1 MLFQAHRGIIPLQR
15 SLRQHSNEWHL
26 KVLWKG
32 SSVALVKGGIRL
44 ADLGV
49 DRCNWWGMKER
60 RGPNWVLKA
69 VVASYKRI
77 PVSFFCLKKL
87 YLKRFHMGARD
98 KISLPFEKVLFI
110 IQSTDFPSQPSS
122 TRF

>member
-1 MLFQAHRGIIPLQR
+1 MAQVR
-15 SLRQHSNEWHL
+15 
-26 KVLWKG
+26 
-32 SSVALVKGGIRL
+32 

-49 DRCNWWGMKER
+49 DRCDWWGMKER
-60 RGPNWVLKA
+60 GGPIWDLKV

-77 PVSFFCLKKL
+77 PVVSFFCPKKL
-87 YLKRFHMGARD
+87 YLKRFHTGARG

-110 IQSTDFPSQPSS
+110 IQSTEFPSQPSS